1 VSLIR
6 PVRVQVGSIA
16 AVQTG
21 VVHYDLHATRDLKV
35 EGRPLPAHRRNR
47 AQQRF
52 WLRQGAGFCRC
63 RLKERR
69 VGPARSASIDKHQVE
84 AVGP

>member
-21 VVHYDLHATRDLKV
+21 VVHYDLHATRDL
-35 EGRPLPAHRRNR
+35 
-47 AQQRF
+47 
-52 WLRQGAGFCRC
+52 
-63 RLKERR
+63 
-69 VGPARSASIDKHQVE
+69 
-84 AVGP
+84 